1 MMHIVADNS
10 IPYLQGVIEPLGE
23 VDYLPA
29 GQFTADAVREADLLI
44 VRSIDKC
51 TREVLEGSRVKLI
64 TTATIGFDHI
74 DTAYCEQ
81 AGITWRNAPGSN
93 ALSVAQYLVASL
105 VALSMKNGIPLKGKT
120 IGIIGVGHV
129 GSEVERLCRAFG
141 MQVLRHDPPRAEREG
156 SEGFVSLETIAHEA
170 DIITLHTP
178 LTRQG
183 NHPTYHLANRAF
195 FDQLRRKPLFINAAR
210 GAVHDTQALL
220 DAYRRGLISHM
231 IIDCWENEPAISSE
245 LLQAAAI
252 ATPHIAG
259 FSADGKANATRIC
272 LEHIGQFFGV
282 DIDRIDRVTPP
293 PPSSPII
300 DLQQFDHHPVEQA
313 ILTAFNP
320 MRVDRQLRD
329 HISRFEWYRNNY
341 NYPREF
347 EAYRVTGN
355 SEAQEQLQRLG
366 FRVE

>member
-1 MMHIVADNS
+1 MQIVADNT

-23 VDYLPA
+23 VNYLPA
-29 GQFTADAVREADLLI
+29 GQFTAEAVREADLLI

-74 DTAYCEQ
+74 DTAYCDQ
-81 AGITWRNAPGSN
+81 AGIVWRNAPGSN
-93 ALSVAQYLVASL
+93 ARSVAQYLLASI
-105 VALSMKNGIPLKGKT
+105 VALSVRNDIPLKGKT

-141 MQVLRHDPPRAEREG
+141 MQVLRNDPPRAEREG
-156 SEGFVSLETIAHEA
+156 NEGFVSLETIAHEA

-220 DAYRRGLISHM
+220 DAYRQGTISRM
-231 IIDCWENEPAISSE
+231 IIDCWENEPNISYE
-245 LLQAAAI
+245 LLQAADI

-259 FSADGKANATRIC
+259 FSADGKANATRMC
-272 LEHIGQFFGV
+272 LEHISQFFRVEIEEIG
-282 DIDRIDRVTPP
+282 RVTPP

-300 DLQQFDHHPVEQA
+300 DLKKCDHHPVEQA
-313 ILTAFNP
+313 ILTAFDP
-320 MRVDRQLRD
+320 VAVDQKLREAPT
-329 HISRFEWYRNNY
+329 RFEWYRTNY
-341 NYPREF
+341 HYPREF

-355 SEAQEQLQRLG
+355 SEAQELLQRLG
-366 FRVE
+366 FCVE